1 MIALQRMR
9 TNWETRVRGER
20 VVLVPYREA
29 HVPRYHRW
37 MESEELRQ
45 LTGSERLSL
54 EQEREMQQ
62 AWREDKDK
70 CTFIVLGKEL
80 LERGGDEVAAMIG
93 DTNLFLQEDSS
104 AEVEIMIAEE
114 GARGKRLGWEAILLM
129 LRYAVEVLQI
139 KRFEAKIK
147 IGNLP
152 SIKLF
157 RKIGFTETS
166 RSEVFGEI
174 TFSLEAAET
183 FITWLREQTVWNLE
197 EYIHEV

>member
-70 CTFIVLGKEL
+70 CTFIVLGKVSEL
-80 LERGGDEVAAMIG
+80 H
-93 DTNLFLQEDSS
+93 
-104 AEVEIMIAEE
+104 
-114 GARGKRLGWEAILLM
+114 
-129 LRYAVEVLQI
+129 
-139 KRFEAKIK
+139 
-147 IGNLP
+147 
-152 SIKLF
+152 
-157 RKIGFTETS
+157 
-166 RSEVFGEI
+166 
-174 TFSLEAAET
+174 
-183 FITWLREQTVWNLE
+183 TWQQLK
-197 EYIHEV
+197 

>member
-1 MIALQRMR
+1 M
-9 TNWETRVRGER
+9 
-20 VVLVPYREA
+20 
-29 HVPRYHRW
+29 
-37 MESEELRQ
+37 
-45 LTGSERLSL
+45 
-54 EQEREMQQ
+54 QE
-62 AWREDKDK
+62 
-70 CTFIVLGKEL
+70 V

-129 LRYAVEVLQI
+129 LRYAVEVLQL

>member
-1 MIALQRMR
+1 M
-9 TNWETRVRGER
+9 
-20 VVLVPYREA
+20 
-29 HVPRYHRW
+29 
-37 MESEELRQ
+37 
-45 LTGSERLSL
+45 
-54 EQEREMQQ
+54 QE
-62 AWREDKDK
+62 
-70 CTFIVLGKEL
+70 V

-129 LRYAVEVLQI
+129 LRYAVEVLQL

-157 RKIGFTETS
+157 RKIGFIETS

-174 TFSLEAAET
+174 TFSLEAAGT
-183 FITWLREQTVWNLE
+183 FIIWLREQTIWNLE